1 MRIIYT
7 DHFPPADFH
16 GLNILGT
23 VFVQRRWGR
32 MSRTE
37 LNHERIHTRQQ
48 FELLI
53 LPFFILY
60 GLEYLV
66 RLFLCRFDADKAYRS
81 ISFEREAYANERNLM
96 YLRHRRPH
104 TWRRYLKPWTDERDT
119 EGKKL

>member
-7 DHFPPADFH
+7 KNFPPADFH
-16 GLNILGT
+16 GLNLLGT
-23 VFVQRRWGR
+23 VFVQSRWGR
-32 MSRTE
+32 MSRIE

-60 GLEYLV
+60 GLEYLI
-66 RLFLCRFDADKAYRS
+66 RLPLCRFNADRAYRS
-81 ISFEREAYANERNLM
+81 ISFEREAYANERNIS

-104 TWRRYLKPWTDERDT
+104 TWLRYILPFK
-119 EGKKL
+119 